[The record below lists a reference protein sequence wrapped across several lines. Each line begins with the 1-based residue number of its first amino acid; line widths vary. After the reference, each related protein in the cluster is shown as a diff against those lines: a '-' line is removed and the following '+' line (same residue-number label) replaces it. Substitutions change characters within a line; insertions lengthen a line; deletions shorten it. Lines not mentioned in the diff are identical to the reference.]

1 MTRNMELL
9 GHTHDIDI
17 ALLPP
22 VADHFERVGKA
33 AGYLVN
39 QHFEYDITALR
50 HQIPGGMM
58 GTLRAQLVQ
67 QNMLDKLPDVL
78 AEVAAARRRLGNPR
92 GGAPLAQLGGT
103 RARLHHLARKR
114 RPDGAGE
121 RSY

>member
-33 AGYLVN
+33 AGFLVN

-78 AEVAAARRRLGNPR
+78 AEVAAVRRQTGYP
-92 GGAPLAQLGGT
+92 GMATPLAQL
-103 RARLHHLARKR
+103 
-114 RPDGAGE
+114 AGPP
-121 RSY
+121 SGLNIV